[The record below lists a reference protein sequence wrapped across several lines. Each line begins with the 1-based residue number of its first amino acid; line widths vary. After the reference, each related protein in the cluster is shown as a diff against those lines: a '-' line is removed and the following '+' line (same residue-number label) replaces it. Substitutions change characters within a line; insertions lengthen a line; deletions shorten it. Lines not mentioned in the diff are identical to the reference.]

1 MPPLSTW
8 SPPPPLWPLPP
19 WLPSPDTPTPMPDT
33 PTPTPDSP
41 TPDTL
46 DTPAFPTSEVIMA
59 FTTGIRRAPPRSP
72 HPDHSGREGRIIS
85 KTLLKL
91 IIHTETPPT
100 SPLNEPARSRLNF
113 VGDFPSIVRVKREL
127 PLIIIKKALKKLIKN
142 IS

>member
-1 MPPLSTW
+1 MPPLSTPTPPLSTW
-8 SPPPPLWPLPP
+8 SLPPPLWPLPP
-19 WLPSPDTPTPMPDT
+19 WPPSPDT

-100 SPLNEPARSRLNF
+100 SPLNEPTRSRLNF

-127 PLIIIKKALKKLIKN
+127 PLIIIKKSFKKINKKHF
-142 IS
+142 